1 MNENIDTQ
9 EYGLPDF
16 TLLGESLALMAHCDL
31 YRSRS
36 IDQFGALILPPM
48 RLGQFRIWRRNGVA
62 VALATWAYLDERTE
76 HAVLEEDEPL
86 APEDWACGDRPVVMD
101 LVAPFGDGFAASRDL
116 VRTIF
121 PGIAFKA
128 VRRSPE
134 GDTRRIVQFAGL
146 TADGEKV
153 APSSRIAA

>member
-1 MNENIDTQ
+1 MNVSIDTQ

-16 TLLGESLALMAHCDL
+16 TLLGESLALMAQCDL
-31 YRSRS
+31 YRFRS
-36 IDQFGALILPPM
+36 IDQFGAVILPPM
-48 RLGQFRIWRRNGVA
+48 RLGQFRIWRRGGVA
-62 VALATWAYLDERTE
+62 VALATWAYLDEKTE
-76 HAVLEEDEPL
+76 AAVLEGDEPL

-116 VRTIF
+116 VRTVF

-128 VRRSPE
+128 VRRSAD
-134 GDTRRIVQFAGL
+134 GDARRIVQFAGI

>member
-1 MNENIDTQ
+1 MNVSVETQ
-9 EYGLPDF
+9 QHGLPDF

-36 IDQFGALILPPM
+36 IDQFGAVILPPM
-48 RLGQFRIWRRNGVA
+48 RLGQFRIWRRSGVA
-62 VALATWAYLDERTE
+62 VALATWAYLDAKTE
-76 HAVLEEDEPL
+76 AAVLEDDAPL
-86 APEDWACGDRPVVMD
+86 APGDWASGDRPVVMD

-134 GDTRRIVQFAGL
+134 GDARRIVQFAGL
-146 TADGEKV
+146 TADGQRL